1 MPSPIDVDSTPIASA
16 KETPTAAAIP
26 ISAAMPVPP
35 NSAASVVVAA
45 AAAAT
50 VPVVVVADDGP
61 LIIVRDYGFAPSDD
75 RFHGR
80 GPFVPKMNKLSRL
93 NCILARRPYE
103 SDSDAE
109 GNKAKQKEKEKE
121 KKKKKK
127 KKDVNGWS
135 DSDNSDVDMDL
146 GDNKGFGGSSGRV
159 LSLENALE
167 DDEDEGGGGVGG
179 FPRHA
184 FGGGGVGAKGWG
196 PFGFGGINWQT
207 VLGSNFLRDAGARGT
222 TMSFPSRMELD
233 RNFGQLDDM
242 GAVDGEEEK
251 EEEEVY
257 PFDEEL
263 DSAPTPPLPPGS
275 YRALYVFEAMGEAE
289 MGLEEGQIVSV
300 TGKGRGDGWA
310 VVDDTREGKE
320 GGHALVPE
328 SYLELVKLASD
339 DDDVN
344 A

>member
-1 MPSPIDVDSTPIASA
+1 MDSTPVASA
-16 KETPTAAAIP
+16 KETPTAPAIP
-26 ISAAMPVPP
+26 ISAAMPAPP
-35 NSAASVVVAA
+35 NSAASAATSVVVAA

-50 VPVVVVADDGP
+50 VPVVVADDGP

-109 GNKAKQKEKEKE
+109 RNKAKEKE
-121 KKKKKK
+121 KKKTKKK
-127 KKDVNGWS
+127 KNVNGWS
-135 DSDNSDVDMDL
+135 DDSDNSDVDMDL
-146 GDNKGFGGSSGRV
+146 GDKGFGGSSGGV
-159 LSLENALE
+159 LSAENALE
-167 DDEDEGGGGVGG
+167 DDEDDGGGGGGVGG

-184 FGGGGVGAKGWG
+184 FSGGGVGAKGWH
-196 PFGFGGINWQT
+196 PFGFGGINWQS
-207 VLGSNFLRDAGARGT
+207 VLSGSNFLRDAGAREP

-242 GAVDGEEEK
+242 GAVDGEEEDQ
-251 EEEEVY
+251 EEVY
-257 PFDEEL
+257 PFDEGP
-263 DSAPTPPLPPGS
+263 DSAPTPLPPGS

-300 TGKGRGDGWA
+300 TSKGRGDGWA

-328 SYLELVKLASD
+328 SYLELVQLTSD
-339 DDDVN
+339 DVDVN